1 MRILAWFEEILQE
14 KSLCRQTSVLDFL
27 KSSSAAVVSSP
38 VLLDNA
44 DDNPDNPPTV
54 PAERP
59 PPLFVILYFCEFFV
73 GMNIHF
79 FESKI

>member
-14 KSLCRQTSVLDFL
+14 KSLNRQTSLLDFF

-54 PAERP
+54 PAEGP
-59 PPLFVILYFCEFFV
+59 SPLTVLCL
-73 GMNIHF
+73 
-79 FESKI
+79 